1 VNKKILVIEDNAQVR
16 DNIQE
21 ILELEDFETIAAEN
35 GAIGLQ
41 LAKEQFPDLILCDVM
56 MPEMD
61 GYSVL
66 TALRQN
72 VSTANIPFIFLT
84 AKADKSERKQGMDL
98 GADDYLAKPFTYTE
112 ILQIIDTHLKKQSV
126 DQKVHH

>member
-1 VNKKILVIEDNAQVR
+1 MNKKILVIEDNAQVR